1 MLRLNALPMHLLRE
15 LGRSPLSGAIV
26 AVTLPMT
33 YQLARGHD
41 EVQTAAT
48 FMVISGA
55 TLLAL
60 AFDDR
65 AERSLGACA
74 VTRNSRR
81 AMRALIVASLVLAGW
96 CSALLIAGVRGAA
109 VGSPADRLPETVAA
123 AALAS
128 ASASLAARRGVRAPG
143 MTAAMTTVLMMATA
157 TGIAGWSSRLNWL
170 PQISN
175 PHHALRWWLTAAIAA
190 LAGWTWSRDPAA
202 RSLVLVTRRSLWRTE
217 SQSERDGSSE
227 SATPST
233 R

>member
-1 MLRLNALPMHLLRE
+1 MLVIPALPLHLLRE
-15 LGRSPLSGAIV
+15 LGRSPLSGAVV

-33 YQLARGHD
+33 YQLARGRD
-41 EVQTAAT
+41 EVQVAAT

-65 AERSLGACA
+65 AERAVGACA
-74 VTRNSRR
+74 VTRNCRR
-81 AMRALIVASLVLAGW
+81 AIRALIVASVVAAGACSTLLVAR
-96 CSALLIAGVRGAA
+96 ARGAA
-109 VGSPADRLPETVAA
+109 VGSLDDRLPETVAA

-128 ASASLAARRGVRAPG
+128 AGASLAARRGVRAPG
-143 MTAAMTTVLMMATA
+143 MTAAMTTVLVMATA

-175 PHHALRWWLTAAIAA
+175 PHHALRWWLTAAIAG
-190 LAGWTWSRDPAA
+190 LAGWWWSRDPAA
-202 RSLVLVTRRSLWRTE
+202 RSLVLVTRRSLGRTE
-217 SQSERDGSSE
+217 SHSERDRSSD
-227 SATPST
+227 SATPNT